1 MIDSMKNEMD
11 SKEGESDT
19 PDYQAMLDQ
28 GKQLCETGDNLIAF
42 AKSMGASDDSE
53 SESPEEDS
61 SSGEESP
68 EEDSGSSPMKGGDP
82 MLSPKKAAIIIA
94 IKKKLGRK

>member
-1 MIDSMKNEMD
+1 MIEPMKSNDSED
-11 SKEGESDT
+11 SGGGDS
-19 PDYQAMLDQ
+19 PDYQAMLEQ
-28 GKQLCETGDNLIAF
+28 GKQLCETGDNLISF

-68 EEDSGSSPMKGGDP
+68 EESSSPSMKGGDP

-94 IKKKLGRK
+94 IKKKLGKK